1 MSTNLPLLQLA
12 STAASIIIQIT
23 STITNNCIK
32 TLHSMQLYPV
42 LNNLKINTQ
51 TNVRERSSY
60 N

>member
-23 STITNNCIK
+23 STITNNYIK